1 MSCEP
6 LLHLAPLAGRGR
18 RVAPGEGESL
28 RFECAENPPHPTL
41 SPQGG
46 EREKKMHGTRED
58 DNMAQAVTSEVPKEA
73 SSTVVA
79 QQSAMLNALPFS
91 DTADFDDASRGFLG
105 TLENARIANAQ
116 GRVVWSLEPY
126 GFLSD
131 ETAPATVNPSLWRQS
146 RLNMQHGLF
155 EGVPGVY
162 QVRGLDIANMT
173 LLEGE
178 RGVIVV
184 DTLTS
189 IEGARAAMELYF
201 AHRGQRPVIAVIFTH
216 THTDHW
222 GGARGVLDDQTLA
235 SGQVPIIA
243 PNLFMEHAVS
253 ENIIA
258 GPAMLRRAQYQFGPF
273 LAKGPRGQVD
283 CGLGKSMAVGSVALL
298 RPTDLIME
306 TGDKRTIDGLEFEF
320 QMAPN
325 SEAPAEMH
333 FFVPRYK
340 LLNLAENCTHNFHNL
355 LPFRGADVRDAL
367 AWSKY
372 LGEALQMWGG
382 KADAMCGQHHWPVW
396 GKQRIDT
403 MIRQQ
408 RDLYK
413 FAHDETI
420 RLMNHGLTA
429 TEIAETIKLP
439 ASLEGAWHGRGYYG
453 HIRHNVKAIYQK
465 YLGWYDANP
474 VHLDP
479 LPPVESGK
487 KYVEYMG
494 GAAAILERAKKDFAL
509 GEFRFV
515 AQAVSYLVF
524 AEPDNQAARALLADT
539 FEQLGYGAESATWR
553 NAYLFGAQELRQGMP
568 KAPARPPVPRETLAA
583 LRTGQLWDV
592 LGVRLN
598 GPNAE
603 GKHIVLNWSF
613 TDTKENFVL
622 TLENCAL
629 TYVEGAQAAT
639 ADASFSLPRTVL
651 DEVISSQTSFP
662 EAVAKGNI
670 KYTGNATRLAELMK
684 LMDEFPRMFEI
695 VEPRRVALN

>member
-1 MSCEP
+1 MSQAAVNE
-6 LLHLAPLAGRGR
+6 
-18 RVAPGEGESL
+18 V
-28 RFECAENPPHPTL
+28 
-41 SPQGG
+41 PQ
-46 EREKKMHGTRED
+46 ER
-58 DNMAQAVTSEVPKEA
+58 PKEA
-73 SSTVVA
+73 SHPVIA
-79 QQSAMLNALPFS
+79 QHQAMLAALPFS
-91 DTADFDDASRGFLG
+91 DVRDFEEAARGFLG
-105 TLENARIANAQ
+105 TIEHARVMHSS
-116 GRVVWSLEPY
+116 GRTVWSLEPY
-126 GFLSD
+126 GFLSS
-131 ETAPATVNPSLWRQS
+131 EEAPPTVNPSLWRQS

-155 EGVPGVY
+155 EVVPGVY

-173 LLEGE
+173 LIEGDT
-178 RGVIVV
+178 GVIVF

-201 AHRGQRPVIAVIFTH
+201 KHRGKKPVMAVIFSH

-222 GGARGVLDDQTLA
+222 GGARGVLDDATLA
-235 SGQVPIIA
+235 SGKVPIIA
-243 PNLFMEHAVS
+243 PNYFMEHAVS

-273 LAKGPRGQVD
+273 LAKSPRGQVD
-283 CGLGKSMAVGSVALL
+283 NGLGKSMAAGGVALL
-298 RPTDLIME
+298 RPTDLIIA
-306 TGDKRTIDGLEFEF
+306 TGDRRTIDGVEFEF

-333 FFVPRYK
+333 FFIPRYK

-396 GKQRIDT
+396 GKERIDT

-413 FAHDETI
+413 FAHDQTI

-439 ASLEGAWHGRGYYG
+439 ASLDGAWHARGYYG

-474 VHLDP
+474 VNLDP
-479 LPPVESGK
+479 LPPVEAGK

-494 GAAAILERAKKDFAL
+494 GAEAILERAARDFAK

-515 AQAVSYLVF
+515 AQAVSHLVF
-524 AEPDNQAARALLADT
+524 ADPDNQAARALLADT
-539 FEQLGYGAESATWR
+539 FEQLGYAAESATWR

-568 KAPARPPVPRETLAA
+568 KAPPRPPMPRETLAA
-583 LRTGQLWDV
+583 LRTEQLWDV

-598 GPNAE
+598 GPKAE
-603 GKHIVLNWSF
+603 GKHIVLNWAF
-613 TDTKENFVL
+613 TDTSETFVL

-629 TYVEGAQAAT
+629 TYLAGAQAAT
-639 ADASFSLPRTVL
+639 ADAGFTLARGVL
-651 DEVISSQTSFP
+651 DEVIAKQTSFP
-662 EAVAKGNI
+662 EAVGSGLI
-670 KYTGNATRLAELMK
+670 KFTGNPMRLGELMA

-695 VEPRRVALN
+695 VEPKRAPVS

>member
-1 MSCEP
+1 MFCNAKGVSMTQTTP
-6 LLHLAPLAGRGR
+6 
-18 RVAPGEGESL
+18 
-28 RFECAENPPHPTL
+28 AET
-41 SPQGG
+41 
-46 EREKKMHGTRED
+46 
-58 DNMAQAVTSEVPKEA
+58 PKETPKQA
-73 SSTVVA
+73 SAPVIA
-79 QQSAMLNALPFS
+79 QHAATLKALPFS
-91 DTADFDDASRGFLG
+91 DTRDFDDAEHGFLG
-105 TLENARIANAQ
+105 TIENAGITNPQ
-116 GRVVWSLEPY
+116 GRVVWTLEPY
-126 GFLSD
+126 GFLSA
-131 ETAPATVNPSLWRQS
+131 EEAPPTVDPSLWRQS
-146 RLNMQHGLF
+146 RLNMNHGLF
-155 EGVPGVY
+155 EVVPGVY

-173 LLEGE
+173 LIEGE

-201 AHRGQRPVIAVIFTH
+201 KHRGRRPVAAVIFTH

-222 GGARGVLDDQTLA
+222 GGARGVLEEDMLA
-235 SGQVPIIA
+235 SGCVPIIA

-283 CGLGKSMAVGSVALL
+283 CGLGKSMAAGSVALV

-333 FFVPRYK
+333 FYVPRYK

-372 LGEALQMWGG
+372 LGEALTMWGG

-396 GKQRIDT
+396 GKERIDT

-413 FAHDETI
+413 FAHDQTI

-439 ASLEGAWHGRGYYG
+439 ASLDGAWHARGYYG

-474 VHLDP
+474 VNLDP
-479 LPPVESGK
+479 LPPVAAGR

-494 GAAAILERAKKDFAL
+494 GADAILARAARDFAK

-515 AQAVSYLVF
+515 AQAVSHLVF
-524 AEPDNQAARALLADT
+524 ADPDSQAARALLADT
-539 FEQLGYGAESATWR
+539 FEQLGYLAESATWR
-553 NAYLFGAQELRQGMP
+553 NAYLFGAQELRNGMP
-568 KAPARPPVPRETLAA
+568 KVPPRSPMPRETLAA

-598 GPNAE
+598 GPRAE
-603 GKHIVLNWSF
+603 GKHIVLNWNF
-613 TDTKENFVL
+613 TDTGETFAL

-629 TYVEGAQAAT
+629 TYAEGVQADN
-639 ADASFSLPRTVL
+639 ADASFTLERGTL
-651 DEVISSQTSFP
+651 DEVIARQTSFP
-662 EAVAKGNI
+662 EAIGAGKI
-670 KYTGNATRLAELMK
+670 KSTGNAMRLAELMS
-684 LMDEFPRMFEI
+684 LMDELPRMFES
-695 VEPRRVALN
+695 VEPKRTGVS

>member
-1 MSCEP
+1 MTQTATEMP
-6 LLHLAPLAGRGR
+6 
-18 RVAPGEGESL
+18 
-28 RFECAENPPHPTL
+28 
-41 SPQGG
+41 
-46 EREKKMHGTRED
+46 REM
-58 DNMAQAVTSEVPKEA
+58 PKDA
-73 SSTVVA
+73 SASVVA
-79 QQSAMLNALPFS
+79 QHAATLQALPFA
-91 DTADFDDASRGFLG
+91 DTRDFDEAARGFLG
-105 TLENARIANAQ
+105 TIDNAKIATPQ

-126 GFLSD
+126 AFLN
-131 ETAPATVNPSLWRQS
+131 EEKAPQTVDPSLWRQS
-146 RLNMQHGLF
+146 RLNMHHGLF
-155 EGVPGVY
+155 EVVPGVY

-173 LLEGE
+173 LIEGDK
-178 RGVIVV
+178 GVVVV

-201 AHRGQRPVIAVIFTH
+201 QHRGRKPVSAVIFTH

-222 GGARGVLDDQTLA
+222 GGARGVLDDVTLA
-235 SGQVPIIA
+235 GGNVPIIA

-273 LAKGPRGQVD
+273 LAKGVRGHVD
-283 CGLGKSMAVGSVALL
+283 CGLGKSMAAGSVALL
-298 RPTDLIME
+298 RPTDLIIA
-306 TGDKRTIDGLEFEF
+306 TGDKRVIDGLEFEF

-372 LGEALQMWGG
+372 LGEALHMWGG

-396 GKQRIDT
+396 GSERIDT
-403 MIRQQ
+403 MVRQQ

-413 FAHDETI
+413 FAHDQTI

-429 TEIAETIKLP
+429 AEIAEIIRLP
-439 ASLEGAWHGRGYYG
+439 KSLDGAWHGRGYYG

-474 VHLDP
+474 VNLDP

-487 KYVEYMG
+487 MYVEYMG
-494 GAAAILERAKKDFAL
+494 GADALLERARKDFAK

-515 AQAVSYLVF
+515 AQAVSHLVF
-524 AEPDNQAARALLADT
+524 ADPDNQAARALLADT
-539 FEQLGYGAESATWR
+539 FEQLGYAAESSTWR

-568 KAPARPPVPRETLAA
+568 KTPPRSPMPRETLAA
-583 LRTGQLWDV
+583 LRTEQLWDV
-592 LGVRLN
+592 LGIRLN
-598 GPNAE
+598 GPKAE
-603 GKHIVLNWSF
+603 GKRIVLNWNF
-613 TDTKENFVL
+613 TDTGETFVL
-622 TLENCAL
+622 NLENSAL
-629 TYVEGAQAAT
+629 TYVAGAQAAD
-639 ADASFSLPRTVL
+639 ADAGFTLARSVL
-651 DEVISSQTSFP
+651 DKVIAKLTTFP
-662 EAVAKGNI
+662 DAVGAGKI
-670 KYTGNATRLAELMK
+670 KVTGNPLRLGELMM

-695 VEPRRVALN
+695 VEPKRTPIA

>member
-1 MSCEP
+1 MTQT
-6 LLHLAPLAGRGR
+6 GT
-18 RVAPGEGESL
+18 GEIIKE
-28 RFECAENPPHPTL
+28 T
-41 SPQGG
+41 
-46 EREKKMHGTRED
+46 
-58 DNMAQAVTSEVPKEA
+58 PKEA
-73 SSTVVA
+73 SASVVA
-79 QQSAMLNALPFS
+79 QQTAMLNALPFS
-91 DTADFDDASRGFLG
+91 DTRDFDDASRGFLG
-105 TLENARIANAQ
+105 TLENARITSAQ

-126 GFLSD
+126 GFLS
-131 ETAPATVNPSLWRQS
+131 EEKAPATVNPSLWRQS
-146 RLNMQHGLF
+146 RLNMNHGLF
-155 EGVPGVY
+155 EVVPGVY

-173 LLEGE
+173 LIEGDK
-178 RGVIVV
+178 GVIVV

-201 AHRGQRPVIAVIFTH
+201 QHRGKRPVAAVIFTH

-222 GGARGVLDDQTLA
+222 GGARGVLDDDTLA
-235 SGQVPIIA
+235 SGKVPVIA

-258 GPAMLRRAQYQFGPF
+258 GPAMLRRAQYQFGPL
-273 LAKGPRGQVD
+273 LAKGVRGQVD
-283 CGLGKSMAVGSVALL
+283 CGLGKSMAAGTIALL

-333 FFVPRYK
+333 FFIPRYK

-372 LGEALQMWGG
+372 LNEAAHMWGG
-382 KADAMCGQHHWPVW
+382 KAEAMCGQHHWPVW
-396 GKQRIDT
+396 GTERIDT

-413 FAHDETI
+413 FAHDQTI

-429 TEIAETIKLP
+429 SEIAEVIKLP
-439 ASLEGAWHGRGYYG
+439 ASLEGAWHARGYYG

-474 VHLDP
+474 VNLDP

-494 GAAAILERAKKDFAL
+494 GSEAILARARKDFAK

-515 AQAVSYLVF
+515 AQAVSHLVF

-539 FEQLGYGAESATWR
+539 FEQLGYSAESATWR
-553 NAYLFGAQELRQGMP
+553 NAYLFGAQELRIGMP
-568 KAPARPPVPRETLAA
+568 KAPPRPPMPRETLAA
-583 LRTGQLWDV
+583 LRTEQLWDV

-598 GPNAE
+598 GPKAE
-603 GKHIVLNWSF
+603 GKHIVLNWTF
-613 TDTKENFVL
+613 TDTNETFIL

-629 TYVEGAQAAT
+629 TYTAGAQAAT
-639 ADASFSLPRTVL
+639 ADAGFTLARGTL
-651 DEVISSQTSFP
+651 DEVIAKQTSFP
-662 EAVAKGNI
+662 EAVAAGKI
-670 KYTGNATRLAELMK
+670 KFTGNAMRLGELMM

-695 VEPRRVALN
+695 VEPKRTAVS

>member
-1 MSCEP
+1 MSE
-6 LLHLAPLAGRGR
+6 A
-18 RVAPGEGESL
+18 
-28 RFECAENPPHPTL
+28 
-41 SPQGG
+41 
-46 EREKKMHGTRED
+46 
-58 DNMAQAVTSEVPKEA
+58 AVSEMPKETPKEA
-73 SSTVVA
+73 SASVIA
-79 QQSAMLNALPFS
+79 QNAAMLKALPFS
-91 DTADFDDASRGFLG
+91 DTCDFDDAARGFLG
-105 TLENARIANAQ
+105 TVDNAKIMSES

-126 GFLSD
+126 GFLAD
-131 ETAPATVNPSLWRQS
+131 EKAPATVNPSLWRQS
-146 RLNMQHGLF
+146 RLNMHHGLF
-155 EGVPGVY
+155 EVVPGVY

-173 LLEGE
+173 LIEGNS
-178 RGVIVV
+178 GVIVL

-201 AHRGQRPVIAVIFTH
+201 KHRGKRPVTAVIFSH

-222 GGARGVLDDQTLA
+222 GGARGVLDDATLA
-235 SGQVPIIA
+235 RGKVPIIA

-258 GPAMLRRAQYQFGPF
+258 GPAMLRRAQYQFGPL
-273 LAKGPRGQVD
+273 LAKGVRGQVD
-283 CGLGKSMAVGSVALL
+283 CGLGKSMAAGAVALL

-306 TGDKRTIDGLEFEF
+306 TGDKRTIDGVEFEF

-333 FFVPRYK
+333 FFIQRYK
-340 LLNLAENCTHNFHNL
+340 VLNLAENCTHNFHNL

-372 LGEALQMWGG
+372 LNEALRMWGG
-382 KADAMCGQHHWPVW
+382 KAEAMCGQHHWPVW
-396 GKQRIDT
+396 GRERIDT

-413 FAHDETI
+413 FAHDQTI

-429 TEIAETIKLP
+429 AEIAETIKLP

-474 VHLDP
+474 VNLDA
-479 LPPVESGK
+479 LPPVEAGK

-494 GAAAILERAKKDFAL
+494 GADAILARARKDFAN

-515 AQAVSYLVF
+515 AQAVGHLVF
-524 AEPDNQAARALLADT
+524 ADPANQAARAMLADT
-539 FEQLGYGAESATWR
+539 FEQLGYAAESSTWR

-568 KAPARPPVPRETLAA
+568 KTPGRPPMARETLAA
-583 LRTGQLWDV
+583 LRTEQLWDV

-598 GPNAE
+598 GTKAE
-603 GKHIVLNWSF
+603 GKHIVLNWKF
-613 TDTKENFVL
+613 TDTGESFALN
-622 TLENCAL
+622 LENCAL
-629 TYVEGAQAAT
+629 TYTEGVQAEN
-639 ADASFSLPRTVL
+639 ADAGFTLERGTL
-651 DEVISSQTSFP
+651 DEVIAKQTSFP
-662 EAVAKGNI
+662 EAVGAGKIKVAGNPM
-670 KYTGNATRLAELMK
+670 RLAELMA

-695 VEPRRVALN
+695 VEPKRIAVS

>member
-1 MSCEP
+1 MSQPAATE
-6 LLHLAPLAGRGR
+6 AKETA
-18 RVAPGEGESL
+18 
-28 RFECAENPPHPTL
+28 
-41 SPQGG
+41 
-46 EREKKMHGTRED
+46 
-58 DNMAQAVTSEVPKEA
+58 KEA
-73 SSTVVA
+73 SPSVIA
-79 QQSAMLNALPFS
+79 QQQALRNALPFA
-91 DTADFDDASRGFLG
+91 DTADFDDAARGFLG
-105 TLENARIANAQ
+105 TIEHAKITSES
-116 GRVVWSLEPY
+116 GRTVWSLEPY
-126 GFLSD
+126 GFLS
-131 ETAPATVNPSLWRQS
+131 EAEAPATVNPSLWRQS
-146 RLNMQHGLF
+146 RLNMYHGLF
-155 EGVPGVY
+155 EVVPGVY

-173 LLEGE
+173 LIEGDS
-178 RGVIVV
+178 GVIVL

-201 AHRGQRPVIAVIFTH
+201 NHRGKKPVTAVIFSH

-222 GGARGVLDDQTLA
+222 GGARGVLDDATLA
-235 SGQVPIIA
+235 GGKVPIIA

-273 LAKGPRGQVD
+273 LAKGVRGQVD
-283 CGLGKSMAVGSVALL
+283 CGLGKSMAAGSVALL

-306 TGDKRTIDGLEFEF
+306 TGDRRVIDGVEFEF

-333 FFVPRYK
+333 FYIERYK
-340 LLNLAENCTHNFHNL
+340 VLNLAENCTHNFHNL

-372 LGEALQMWGG
+372 LGEALKMWGG
-382 KADAMCGQHHWPVW
+382 KAEAMCGQHHWPVW
-396 GKQRIDT
+396 GRERIDT

-413 FAHDETI
+413 FAHDQTI

-429 TEIAETIKLP
+429 AEIAETIKLP
-439 ASLEGAWHGRGYYG
+439 QSLEGAWHGRGYYG

-474 VHLDP
+474 VNLDP

-494 GAAAILERAKKDFAL
+494 GAQAILARAKKDL
-509 GEFRFV
+509 NNGEFRFV
-515 AQAVSYLVF
+515 AQALSHLVF
-524 AEPDNQAARALLADT
+524 AEPANQAARAMLADT
-539 FEQLGYGAESATWR
+539 FEQLGYAAESSTWR

-568 KAPARPPVPRETLAA
+568 KTPPRAPMPRETLAA
-583 LRTGQLWDV
+583 LATCQLWDV
-592 LGVRLN
+592 LGIRLN
-598 GPNAE
+598 GPKAE

-613 TDTKENFVL
+613 TDTGETFVL
-622 TLENCAL
+622 NLENSAL
-629 TYVEGAQAAT
+629 TYTKGVKAAN
-639 ADASFSLPRTVL
+639 ADASFTLARSTL
-651 DEVISSQTSFP
+651 DEVIAKVTSFS
-662 EAVAKGNI
+662 EAIAAGKVSVS
-670 KYTGNATRLAELMK
+670 GNATRLTELMN

-695 VEPRRVALN
+695 VEPRRMVVS

>member
-1 MSCEP
+1 MTQNVSTE
-6 LLHLAPLAGRGR
+6 
-18 RVAPGEGESL
+18 
-28 RFECAENPPHPTL
+28 T
-41 SPQGG
+41 
-46 EREKKMHGTRED
+46 
-58 DNMAQAVTSEVPKEA
+58 PKDA
-73 SSTVVA
+73 SASVVA
-79 QQSAMLNALPFS
+79 QHAATLKALPFS
-91 DTADFDDASRGFLG
+91 DTRDFDDAARGFLG
-105 TLENARIANAQ
+105 SVENAKIATPQ
-116 GRVVWSLEPY
+116 GRTVWSLEPY
-126 GFLSD
+126 AFLG
-131 ETAPATVNPSLWRQS
+131 EEKAPPTVDPSLWRQS
-146 RLNMQHGLF
+146 RLNMNHGLF
-155 EGVPGVY
+155 EVVPGVY

-173 LLEGE
+173 LIEGDK
-178 RGVIVV
+178 GVIVV

-201 AHRGQRPVIAVIFTH
+201 QHRGKRPVAAVIFSH

-222 GGARGVLDDQTLA
+222 GGARGVLDDATPA
-235 SGQVPIIA
+235 GGRVPIIA
-243 PNLFMEHAVS
+243 PNFFMEHAVS

-273 LAKGPRGQVD
+273 LTKGPRGQVD
-283 CGLGKSMAVGSVALL
+283 CGLGKSMAAGSVKLL

-306 TGDKRTIDGLEFEF
+306 TGDKRVLDGLEFEF

-333 FFVPRYK
+333 FFIPRYK

-367 AWSKY
+367 AWSRY
-372 LGEALQMWGG
+372 LGDALAMWGG
-382 KADAMCGQHHWPVW
+382 KAEAMCGQHHWPVW
-396 GKQRIDT
+396 GKARIDT

-413 FAHDETI
+413 FAHDQTI

-429 TEIAETIKLP
+429 AEIAETIKLP

-474 VHLDP
+474 VNLDP
-479 LPPVESGK
+479 LPPVEAGK

-494 GAAAILERAKKDFAL
+494 GADAILARALADFAK
-509 GEFRFV
+509 GEFRFI
-515 AQAVSYLVF
+515 AQALSHLVF
-524 AEPDNQAARALLADT
+524 AEPDHQAARTLLADT
-539 FEQLGYGAESATWR
+539 FEQLGYASESSTWR

-568 KAPARPPVPRETLAA
+568 KTPPRPPMPRETLAA

-598 GPNAE
+598 GPKAE
-603 GKHIVLNWSF
+603 GKHIVLNWAF
-613 TDTKENFVL
+613 TDTGESFVL

-629 TYVEGAQAAT
+629 TYTEGVQAEG
-639 ADASFSLPRTVL
+639 ADASFTLARATL
-651 DEVISSQTSFP
+651 DEVI
-662 EAVAKGNI
+662 AK
-670 KYTGNATRLAELMK
+670 L
-684 LMDEFPRMFEI
+684 
-695 VEPRRVALN
+695 

>member
-1 MSCEP
+1 MTQT
-6 LLHLAPLAGRGR
+6 G
-18 RVAPGEGESL
+18 
-28 RFECAENPPHPTL
+28 
-41 SPQGG
+41 
-46 EREKKMHGTRED
+46 
-58 DNMAQAVTSEVPKEA
+58 TSEAPKEA
-73 SSTVVA
+73 SVSVVA
-79 QQSAMLNALPFS
+79 RHAATLKALPFS
-91 DTADFDDASRGFLG
+91 DTNDFDDASRGFLG
-105 TLENARIANAQ
+105 TLENARITSAQ
-116 GRVVWSLEPY
+116 GRVVWSLQPY
-126 GFLSD
+126 GFLAD
-131 ETAPATVNPSLWRQS
+131 AEAPATVDPSLWRQS
-146 RLNMQHGLF
+146 RLNMNHGLF
-155 EGVPGVY
+155 EVVPGVY

-173 LLEGE
+173 LIEGE

-201 AHRGQRPVIAVIFTH
+201 KHRGRRPVAAVIFTH

-222 GGARGVLDDQTLA
+222 GGARGVLEEDMLA
-235 SGQVPIIA
+235 SGRVPIIA

-283 CGLGKSMAVGSVALL
+283 CGLGKSMAAGSIALL
-298 RPTDLIME
+298 RPSDLIMA

-333 FFVPRYK
+333 FFIPHYQ

-382 KADAMCGQHHWPVW
+382 KALAMCGQHHWPVW
-396 GKQRIDT
+396 GVERIDT

-413 FAHDETI
+413 FAHDQTI

-429 TEIAETIKLP
+429 TEIAETIRLP
-439 ASLEGAWHGRGYYG
+439 ASLDGVWHARGYYG

-474 VHLDP
+474 VNLDP
-479 LPPVESGK
+479 LPPVEAGK

-494 GAAAILERAKKDFAL
+494 GADAILERAVKDFAK

-515 AQAVSYLVF
+515 AQALSHLVF
-524 AEPDNQAARALLADT
+524 ADPDHQAARALLADT
-539 FEQLGYGAESATWR
+539 FEQLGYAAESATWR

-568 KAPARPPVPRETLAA
+568 KAPPRPPMPRETLAA

-598 GPNAE
+598 GPKAE
-603 GKHIVLNWSF
+603 GKHIVLNWTF
-613 TDTKENFVL
+613 TDTSESFVL

-629 TYVEGAQAAT
+629 TYVAGAQAAT
-639 ADASFSLPRTVL
+639 ADASFTLARGTL
-651 DEVISSQTSFP
+651 DEVIAKLATFP
-662 EAVAKGNI
+662 EAVAGGKIKVSGNPM
-670 KYTGNATRLAELMK
+670 RLAELMA

-695 VEPRRVALN
+695 VEPKRVAVS

>member
-1 MSCEP
+1 MSQSTVTE
-6 LLHLAPLAGRGR
+6 
-18 RVAPGEGESL
+18 VKES
-28 RFECAENPPHPTL
+28 
-41 SPQGG
+41 Q
-46 EREKKMHGTRED
+46 
-58 DNMAQAVTSEVPKEA
+58 KEA
-73 SSTVVA
+73 SSAVIA
-79 QQSAMLNALPFS
+79 QHQAMLKALPFA
-91 DTADFDDASRGFLG
+91 DTADFDDAARGFLG
-105 TLENARIANAQ
+105 TIEHAEITSKS
-116 GRVVWSLEPY
+116 GRAVWSLEPY
-126 GFLSD
+126 GFLS
-131 ETAPATVNPSLWRQS
+131 EAKAPATVNPSLWRQS
-146 RLNMQHGLF
+146 RLNMHHGLF
-155 EGVPGVY
+155 EVVPGVY

-173 LLEGE
+173 LIEGE
-178 RGVIVV
+178 SGVIVL

-201 AHRGQRPVIAVIFTH
+201 KYRGKKPVTAVIFSH

-222 GGARGVLDDQTLA
+222 GGARGVLDDATLA
-235 SGQVPIIA
+235 SGKVPIIA

-273 LAKGPRGQVD
+273 LAKGVRGQVD
-283 CGLGKSMAVGSVALL
+283 TGLGKSMAAGSVALL

-306 TGDKRTIDGLEFEF
+306 TGDRRVIDGVEFEF

-333 FFVPRYK
+333 LFIDRYK
-340 LLNLAENCTHNFHNL
+340 VLNLAENCTHNFHNL

-372 LGEALQMWGG
+372 LGEALKMWGG
-382 KADAMCGQHHWPVW
+382 KAEAMCGQHHWPVW
-396 GKQRIDT
+396 GRGRIDT

-413 FAHDETI
+413 FAHDQTI

-429 TEIAETIKLP
+429 AEIAEIIKLP
-439 ASLEGAWHGRGYYG
+439 KSLDGAWHGRGYYG

-474 VHLDP
+474 VNLDP

-494 GAAAILERAKKDFAL
+494 GAEAILTRVKKDFDK
-509 GEFRFV
+509 GEFRFA
-515 AQAVSYLVF
+515 AQALSHLVF
-524 AEPDNQAARALLADT
+524 AEPDNAAARAMLADT
-539 FEQLGYGAESATWR
+539 FEQLGYAAESATWR

-568 KAPARPPVPRETLAA
+568 KTPPRSPMPRETLAA

-598 GPNAE
+598 GPKAE

-613 TDTKENFVL
+613 TDTGESFVL
-622 TLENCAL
+622 NLENSAL
-629 TYVEGAQAAT
+629 TYTEGTQAPS
-639 ADASFSLPRTVL
+639 ADASFELARSTL
-651 DEVISSQTSFP
+651 DEVIATLTSFP
-662 EAVAKGNI
+662 EAIAAGKVKG
-670 KYTGNATRLAELMK
+670 GGDMGRLAELMS

-695 VEPRRVALN
+695 VEPKRSAVT